1 MNPISEPSTRW
12 TRFHL
17 LHWVPV
23 ALSVLFMVMVAFV
36 SVRIMSGLKN
46 AIYWRQHSFQEIQAA
61 HVYEENVM
69 NIQNTMRDFVTTGD
83 ADALSRC
90 QRCIKLEPQLYDRL
104 VRLTRDNSSQ
114 EQRLKALS
122 TAMKDVFDYDGRLI
136 DIYKQQGAEA
146 VLRTEQTG
154 EGRLVA
160 ARARDVLAAF
170 SEEEQRLLDA
180 RDAAEQT
187 GYYRAERV
195 LIVGSA
201 LAAVLLVLANVMVG
215 REMARRHR
223 AELEREKLIGELRQT
238 LAQVKTL
245 SGLIPICAWCKSV
258 RNDQGYWQTVEQ
270 YVHSHSDAN
279 FSHSICPSCREKFKD
294 EIAKMRGANEPLTPA
309 N

>member
-1 MNPISEPSTRW
+1 MNPAPDPSTRW
-12 TRFHL
+12 TRFNL
-17 LHWVPV
+17 LHWMPV
-23 ALSVLFMVMVAFV
+23 AVSVLFMAMVALV
-36 SVRIMSGLKN
+36 AIRTMSDLKN
-46 AIYWRQHSFQEIQAA
+46 AIFWRQHSFQEIQAA
-61 HVYEENVM
+61 HEYEENVI
-69 NIQNTMRDFVTTGD
+69 NIQNTMRDFVTMGD
-83 ADALSRC
+83 ADALAEC
-90 QRCIKLEPQLYDRL
+90 QRCIKREPQLYERL
-104 VRLTRDNSSQ
+104 VRLTRDNPPQ

-122 TAMKDVFDYDGRLI
+122 TAMKDVFDYDGRLM
-136 DIYKQQGAEA
+136 DTYKQQGAEA

-154 EGRLVA
+154 EGRVVA
-160 ARARDVLAAF
+160 GRARDILTAF
-170 SEEEQRLLDA
+170 SEEEQKLLDA
-180 RDAAEQT
+180 RDAAEQA
-187 GYYRAERV
+187 GYYRAERT
-195 LIVGSA
+195 LIAGSA

-270 YVHSHSDAN
+270 YVHSHSDAS

-294 EIAKMRGANEPLTPA
+294 EIARMRQANEPMGSG